1 MQNEVKKIKDENVV
15 AGSVGAFLFA
25 LVGGVIWFVLYQVG
39 FLAGISGLIAVIAA
53 VKGYTVFSKKE
64 SLKGVIISVI
74 MAIIVMIIA
83 WYLCLST
90 DVYNAYQEWYKNGE
104 VDFTVTFFEAV
115 RGAYVYLMEPEI
127 GPSYFG
133 DLAIGLG
140 LCAIGA
146 ASHIST
152 TVKRLKAEAAAA
164 QNKAAEVEAVE
175 NSNENAEPTLNG
187 EVVET
192 VQETTAE

>member
-25 LVGGVIWFVLYQVG
+25 LIGGVIWFVLYQVG

-152 TVKRLKAEAAAA
+152 TVKRLKAEAAAE
-164 QNKAAEVEAVE
+164 QSKAAEVETVE
-175 NSNENAEPTLNG
+175 NSNENAETTLNG
-187 EVVET
+187 KVIET
-192 VQETTAE
+192 TQETTAE

>member
-1 MQNEVKKIKDENVV
+1 MQKEVKKINDENVV

-25 LVGGVIWFVLYQVG
+25 LVGGVIWYVLYQVG

-74 MAIIVMIIA
+74 MAIVVMIIA
-83 WYLCLST
+83 WYLCLAS
-90 DVYNAYQEWYKNGE
+90 DVYSAYQEWYKNGE
-104 VDFTVTFFEAV
+104 IDFTITFFEAV

-152 TVKRLKAEAAAA
+152 TVKRLKAEAAAE
-164 QNKAAEVEAVE
+164 KAIASSKSEEETTEEVI
-175 NSNENAEPTLNG
+175 EPTLNG
-187 EVVET
+187 ETVET
-192 VQETTAE
+192 TQETTAE

>member
-25 LVGGVIWFVLYQVG
+25 LIGGVIWFVLYQVG

-152 TVKRLKAEAAAA
+152 TVKRLKAEAVAE

-175 NSNENAEPTLNG
+175 NSNENAETTLNG
-187 EVVET
+187 EVIET
-192 VQETTAE
+192 AQETTAE